1 MPTLVVE
8 GLDELR
14 RRFQQWPEKFQA
26 VIRKTLETSL
36 LKIEEN
42 VPDYPPEPVDSSYTR
57 TGTLGRTLSAGAADN
72 IHEVTQTG
80 DYSEASFGTRLG
92 YAQYVIGDNEQAWM
106 HKGRWW
112 RLVDVL
118 EKIKDD
124 IEHLF
129 QVAAEEMAAWLDGK
143 GV

>member
-1 MPTLVVE
+1 MSTLVVE

-14 RRFQQWPEKFQA
+14 RRFQQWPEKFSA
-26 VIRKTLETSL
+26 VVRKTLETSL
-36 LKIEEN
+36 LKLEES
-42 VPDYPPEPVDSSYTR
+42 VPEYPPEPVNSSYTR

-80 DYSEASFGTRLG
+80 GYSEASFGTRLE
-92 YAQYVIGDNEQAWM
+92 YAQYVIGDSPAWM

-118 EKIKDD
+118 EKSKDD

-129 QVAAEEMAAWLDGK
+129 QVAAEEMAAWLDGR
-143 GV
+143 GA